1 MNVLHADSRMTGEES
16 VSRRLTPRIVD
27 VVTDRDLV
35 NDVLSHVNEASPG
48 ADAAGGIYDAAVI
61 PTTDEIVDLKAAREL
76 DEAALRTIFLEA
88 RTANGFLDYPVPR
101 ELLARAVELALL
113 GPTSA
118 NGLPLRLV
126 FVESAEAKEKLRP
139 SLRAGN
145 LEKTMAAPATAI
157 IATDL
162 KFYEQFP
169 RTFPD
174 RGEVLK
180 GTLAAMEPAAQ
191 REAAWDNAIL
201 QMAYFIIALRSLG
214 LDTGPMAGFDRKIVD
229 EAFFPDGN
237 WASQYLINIGYGDD
251 SKLFP
256 RLPRFNVDEI
266 ARFA

>member
-1 MNVLHADSRMTGEES
+1 MNALHTGSS
-16 VSRRLTPRIVD
+16 VTKHPRP
-27 VVTDRDLV
+27 
-35 NDVLSHVNEASPG
+35 HH
-48 ADAAGGIYDAAVI
+48 AGGIYDAAVI
-61 PTTDEIVDLKAAREL
+61 PTTDEIVALKAGREL
-76 DEAALRTIFLEA
+76 DQAALRTIFLEA
-88 RTANGFLDYPVPR
+88 RTANGFLNYPVPR

-126 FVESAEAKEKLRP
+126 FVESAEAKERLRP

-145 LEKTMAAPATAI
+145 LEKTMAAPVTAI

-174 RGEVLK
+174 RGEMLK
-180 GTLAAMEPAAQ
+180 GNVAAMEPAAQ
-191 REAAWDNAIL
+191 REFAWDNAVL
-201 QMAYFIIALRSLG
+201 QMAYFIVALRSLG

-229 EAFFPDGN
+229 GAFFPDGN
-237 WASQYLINIGYGDD
+237 WASLYLINIGYGDD

-266 ARFA
+266 ARFV

>member
-1 MNVLHADSRMTGEES
+1 VIDTS
-16 VSRRLTPRIVD
+16 LT
-27 VVTDRDLV
+27 
-35 NDVLSHVNEASPG
+35 
-48 ADAAGGIYDAAVI
+48 ADAASGIYHAALS

-88 RTANGFLDYPVPR
+88 RTANGFLDYPVHR

-126 FVESAEAKEKLRP
+126 FVESAAAKEKLRP

-145 LEKTMAAPATAI
+145 LEKTMAASVTAI

-174 RGEVLK
+174 RGEMLK
-180 GTLAAMEPAAQ
+180 GMVATMEPAAQ
-191 REAAWDNAIL
+191 REIAWDNAVL
-201 QMAYFIIALRSLG
+201 QMAYFIVALRSLG
-214 LDTGPMAGFDRKIVD
+214 LDAGPMVGFDRKIID
-229 EAFFPDGN
+229 EAFFADGH

>member
-1 MNVLHADSRMTGEES
+1 
-16 VSRRLTPRIVD
+16 
-27 VVTDRDLV
+27 
-35 NDVLSHVNEASPG
+35 
-48 ADAAGGIYDAAVI
+48 VI
-61 PTTDEIVDLKAAREL
+61 PTTGEIVDLKAAREL

-88 RTANGFLDYPVPR
+88 RTANGFLDYPVHR

-145 LEKTMAAPATAI
+145 LEKTMAAPVTAI

-162 KFYEQFP
+162 KFYEPFP
-169 RTFPD
+169 RTFPGSRHDAQGDAGGDGTRGATRIRVGQRGLADGLLHRRAFVRSGSTPD
-174 RGEVLK
+174 RW
-180 GTLAAMEPAAQ
+180 PA
-191 REAAWDNAIL
+191 
-201 QMAYFIIALRSLG
+201 
-214 LDTGPMAGFDRKIVD
+214 FDRKIVD

-237 WASQYLINIGYGDD
+237 WVSQYLINIGYGDD

-256 RLPRFNVDEI
+256 RLPRFNVEEI

>member
-1 MNVLHADSRMTGEES
+1 MSVRHIDSSITEDES
-16 VSRRLTPRIVD
+16 VSGRPTARVVDRL
-27 VVTDRDLV
+27 
-35 NDVLSHVNEASPG
+35 SEASP
-48 ADAAGGIYDAAVI
+48 ADAGSGIYDATVI

-76 DEAALRTIFLEA
+76 DERALRTIFLEA
-88 RTANGFLDYPVPR
+88 RTANGFLDYPVHR
-101 ELLARAVELALL
+101 EVLARAVELALL

-139 SLRAGN
+139 SLLAGN
-145 LEKTMAAPATAI
+145 LEKTMAAPVTAI

-174 RGEVLK
+174 RGEMLK
-180 GTLAAMEPAAQ
+180 GTLAAMEPAVQ
-191 REAAWDNAIL
+191 REFAWDNAVL
-201 QMAYFIIALRSLG
+201 QMAYFIVALRSLG

-266 ARFA
+266 AQFA

>member
-1 MNVLHADSRMTGEES
+1 MPTK
-16 VSRRLTPRIVD
+16 T
-27 VVTDRDLV
+27 
-35 NDVLSHVNEASPG
+35 SPG
-48 ADAAGGIYDAAVI
+48 ADAGIYEMTVT

-88 RTANGFLDYPVPR
+88 RTANGFLDYPVHR
-101 ELLARAVELALL
+101 ELLARAVELTLL

-139 SLRAGN
+139 SLSPGN
-145 LEKTMAAPATAI
+145 LDKTMAAPVTAI
-157 IATDL
+157 VATDL

-174 RGEVLK
+174 RGEMLK
-180 GTLAAMEPAAQ
+180 GMLAAMEPAAQ
-191 REAAWDNAIL
+191 RAFAWDNAVL
-201 QMAYFIIALRSLG
+201 QMAYFIVALRSLG

>member
-1 MNVLHADSRMTGEES
+1 
-16 VSRRLTPRIVD
+16 
-27 VVTDRDLV
+27 
-35 NDVLSHVNEASPG
+35 
-48 ADAAGGIYDAAVI
+48 
-61 PTTDEIVDLKAAREL
+61 
-76 DEAALRTIFLEA
+76 
-88 RTANGFLDYPVPR
+88 
-101 ELLARAVELALL
+101 
-113 GPTSA
+113 
-118 NGLPLRLV
+118 
-126 FVESAEAKEKLRP
+126 
-139 SLRAGN
+139 
-145 LEKTMAAPATAI
+145 MAAPVTAI

-174 RGEVLK
+174 RGEMLK

-191 REAAWDNAIL
+191 RGFAWDNAVL
-201 QMAYFIIALRSLG
+201 QMAYFIVALRSLG

-229 EAFFPDGN
+229 EVFFPDCN

>member
-1 MNVLHADSRMTGEES
+1 MSIETLPA
-16 VSRRLTPRIVD
+16 
-27 VVTDRDLV
+27 
-35 NDVLSHVNEASPG
+35 
-48 ADAAGGIYDAAVI
+48 ADAAGRIYDATVNL
-61 PTTDEIVDLKAAREL
+61 TKGQIVYLKAAREL
-76 DEAALRTIFLEA
+76 DEAALRTLFLEA
-88 RTANGFLDYPVPR
+88 RTPNGFLDHPVDR
-101 ELLARAVELALL
+101 EMLARAVDLALL

-139 SLRAGN
+139 SLQAGN
-145 LEKTMAAPATAI
+145 IEKTMAAPVTAI

-174 RGEVLK
+174 RGEMLK
-180 GTLAAMEPAAQ
+180 GTLAAMGPAAQ
-191 REAAWDNAIL
+191 REFAWDNAVL
-201 QMAYFIIALRSLG
+201 QMAYFIVALRSLG
-214 LDTGPMAGFDRKIVD
+214 LDAGPMAGFDRKIVD

-237 WASQYLINIGYGDD
+237 WTSQYLINIGYGDD

-256 RLPRFNVDEI
+256 RLPRFNFDEI